1 MVCKPGISITTRN
14 SVCRQEKADPIF
26 PKTTSNACA
35 TVALLNIIMN
45 AHDVELGDKLQEFK
59 AKTADLEPP
68 LRGWLLCNNK
78 WIRMI
83 HNSFARYASNLTH
96 THTPSSSIADL

>member
-1 MVCKPGISITTRN
+1 MNLPA
-14 SVCRQEKADPIF
+14 Q
-26 PKTTSNACA
+26 TTSNACA

-45 AHDVELGDKLQEFK
+45 AQGVELGDRLQEFK
-59 AKTADLEPP
+59 TATADLPPP

-83 HNSFARYASNLTH
+83 HNSFAR
-96 THTPSSSIADL
+96 